1 MKKRIISLLLCL
13 CMVFSLLPTAVLAAD
28 GENPDNT
35 TAGSGQVTQQGS
47 EDLGDQENP
56 GDQEN
61 LGDQAGQDDLKD
73 SENPDGSDAPQLLGE
88 GLGSAW
94 SGKCGATAE
103 DTVSWALT
111 ENEDGRTYTLTISGN
126 GAMADYYAQYVQ
138 RATDFSG
145 DIAPWRRALLSNP
158 EDERTTEDVVPI
170 TEVEIG
176 DGVTRIGSGAFAYTE
191 LTGTVTFNA
200 NVTSYGDGVFARDT
214 SITAVDWT
222 NFQPTEKIRDGWAT
236 VYEEKHIAVP
246 YAFFDGCS
254 SLDTSIVD
262 GTTYSGQLVLPNTIE
277 AIYVAAFRGTGFSTV
292 DFSNGLSS
300 IRAVGSYAITKLAN
314 MTEFTYPGNVD
325 FYGVNDAG
333 QNNVIQGGGI
343 TKLTIAKEV
352 TKLPDRFCTDTENLT
367 VIEFESGSQL
377 TEIGKTAFYN
387 TRALRSIDIP
397 STVTSIGESAF
408 ADCFSLEKI
417 ELGQIRS
424 LGQNTFARC
433 SSLETAKIQ
442 GSSNVIYPT
451 NMFGTWGSG
460 HSAAP
465 LKTLE
470 IGAGKIQ
477 ISLNNQ
483 KDSIE
488 TIVLGDGVTE
498 IPAKFAAYCTKL
510 TSVSL
515 PDALTSVPTNA
526 FKGCSSLEKVGISEN
541 SKLQSIGSN
550 AFQNSALTQIYIP
563 KNVTT
568 IGTGA
573 FNRTPITVFDMS
585 DVLADSMTVG
595 DYAINNWYDSSK
607 PEEYP
612 EWKDTFKY
620 IYVSNSGAAASVK
633 AKTSNCNYAFFVT
646 NGGSVDATKTG
657 FAAVYRAGYTAQ
669 WYEKEDFTGSP
680 VTGKPVTGK
689 TYYVKWTLGGNTG
702 YCGAAG
708 NEQNVRWTLADDG
721 DGYTLSIEGTG
732 AMADYTCN
740 ITGSDATQPW
750 RESMTGVAP
759 TAITK
764 VVVKGVTNIG
774 KFACDGLSQVKEYN
788 IAASVADIGTWGVC
802 GQNAETYKLNGSTH
816 YVVTEDG
823 VLMSADRKTLVSY
836 PGGKDAV
843 DVYEIPNTVETI
855 LAGAFVGSDAKK
867 VVIPSSVTNFPRF
880 SFGGSTVEEI
890 EFNANVNALEGGAFS
905 GLSKLKSLVFGG
917 TTLTTIN
924 KQACSNLSGLTEIT
938 FPDSLTTI
946 EDLAFKVLPEDG
958 AAAPNLKKVTFGKG
972 MSTIGDVVF
981 LRQSALEVIDMT
993 HCENLTDVG
1002 LFNSRGFDGDAETP
1016 YTNTPIVYTADAN
1029 AAVLVKRNNGNH
1041 VIYAVTN
1048 GGTFPAGT
1056 VFETGDLAKPKKD
1069 GCLFLGWYEN
1079 ANFSGEKVTAGEAGK
1094 IYYAKWM
1101 GDIPAPTKV
1110 DFTNGLVT
1118 VQCLSPVAHTDVRYG
1133 LNAAVAH
1140 NKYATEQL
1148 SATEYSVT
1156 YDADAFAV
1164 NGHSLYSADT
1174 LNWTLTYDGS
1184 KWNLKPQ
1191 HSGVDDVVLVTHAPT
1206 TFDEVTKFIDGRTDV
1221 IKTSCVNG
1229 ETNMCAY
1236 GLMVAFMNPDH
1247 VVSVDQEKDNSSGEP
1262 IRGSYIATLK
1272 MDQFAEARASICN
1285 GENFPSS
1292 PRTHDVLSRN
1302 PVQWRFKV
1310 TEAEVTTDA
1319 GTEKQYVWSAEPVT
1333 PDTDDVCQV
1342 AHRVVLTF
1350 SYDQNGVKV
1359 DDTKVEYKYNTTK
1372 ITNNVEVPTPTR
1384 EGYTFVQW
1392 LDADGNAFDRTANVT
1407 EDHTYNNIEWK
1418 PIKYRVIF
1426 NANAGGKNVTGT
1438 MEDQVFTYD
1447 QQQTLNPN
1455 QFVCTNSVFDDRLKQ
1470 DTQLYEF
1477 GGWNT
1482 EADGSGDTY
1491 ADEADFTN
1499 KSVTHG
1505 ERITLYAQWKHV
1517 TKTLTYDSKY
1527 GTAPSTAD
1535 VDIFSEVV
1543 VAGAPAGFDETK
1555 YIFKGWRSNV
1565 NGLRVTFQ
1573 PGDKFDMP
1581 NTDVTLTAVW
1591 EEIVPAAKANLTYV
1605 DTVSDGAADAAETE
1619 VGTWVTVKAAPTAVD
1634 GKVFK
1639 GWKSNIGG
1647 TVYQPDNKFQMPATD
1662 VVLTAVWEEIVP
1674 AVKHKVTYQNENLT
1688 YAGDEHEVGSIVKVE
1703 RPNPPRSGYTF
1714 TGWRSSHEGRIY
1726 QRGDTFVMPDTD
1738 VILTAQWQK
1747 NPTEYTVTFLDGNRP
1762 VGSRQGVAG
1771 SLVLLQDAL
1780 DKEGYTFVGWKSN
1793 VDGKVYEASTRYTM
1807 PELNVKMTA
1816 VWQADPAKYTVTYDL
1831 DGGEGT
1837 APAAAQYVA
1846 DAFVTVTEET
1856 FTKEGFIFAGWRSN
1870 VGGTVYRAG
1879 DKFQMP
1885 ASNVVLTAQWQPEE
1899 ATYAVSTSVNGTV
1912 TQIAEG
1918 KKANEIYTI
1927 AVNDPTKEGYVF
1939 TGWLLSST
1947 GTIVHN
1953 GDTFNM
1959 PAGDV
1964 VLTAQWEKEAESY
1977 TVTYKNG
1984 ESSESAGS
1992 YKAGAWVTVKEAPV
2006 AIEGETFKGWESN
2019 VGGTV
2024 YQPGKTFKMPDT
2036 NVTLTAIWDSE
2047 TYTITWKNGDAILD
2061 KTNVKRG
2068 ATPEYIG
2075 ETPTKDATVDKT
2087 YTFKGWDPEITAA
2100 TEDTTYTAQFEEAAR
2115 TYKITWK
2122 DEGGAILKTEQVAYN
2137 GMPNFDGTP
2146 TKDGDAQYSYTFK
2159 GWTPTIAPVTG
2170 DAEYCATYTK
2180 TVNKYTVKW
2189 VIDGTTE
2196 TQTYEYGK
2204 MPAHADPVKPAT
2216 DDTVYTFKGWTPAL
2230 SIVTGNVTYTA
2241 QFDEITKH
2249 TVSYDLDG
2257 GESAKP
2263 DDAKYAVGSVV
2274 TAAGVPT
2281 RTGYVFEGW
2290 LVSYESKTVNANG
2303 TFTMPA
2309 TDVTLTA
2316 QWTPAVQVGDAYIVA
2331 ADPKLA
2337 VHEEVYSDKL
2347 TARKADATG
2356 AEITSGVKFVLV
2368 DDEGHALG
2376 TTDLGHDLMLN
2387 ADGTITGTAN
2397 GAGTLTFNV
2406 RLANLD
2412 NEFVSETRTITLV
2425 IDKATRNCTVT
2436 MEDWTYGEAAKT
2448 PDVDLRGKTD
2458 GEESYIYFYKV
2469 KGAEDSTYT
2478 QEVPVNAGDYTVKVV
2493 VAESANYKSCED
2505 TADFT
2510 IHKALIKSVDP
2521 DVTAPVACEAA
2532 QSTIANGDGYTGTIA
2547 WDPADATFQY
2557 STVYAA
2563 TVVLTPDSNHKFDNT
2578 TTATNGWT
2586 LKLNENGTLT
2596 LTKVFPETAQD
2607 TVKTPVIRPNGGR
2620 FYGSETITITCPT
2633 DGADIYYTLDGTN
2646 PTTDS
2651 KPYTGAF
2658 KIKESTTVK
2667 AIAVKANYIDSAV
2680 ATAEFT
2686 KRTGG
2691 NGGGGGGTVVTPV
2704 KPSKKDDSL
2713 RFNTEDHFAFVNG
2726 YPDGTVKPNGNV
2738 TRAEVA
2744 AILYRVMDADCVK
2757 TYETTRCSFSDVVRG
2772 DWFNLYVATLENA
2785 GVIVDTRTNGKFRP
2799 NEAITRAELAA
2810 MLAQFADIKSAANS
2824 FNDVS
2829 ARHWAS
2835 DEIAVCAKMGWING
2849 YPDGSFRPDAT
2860 ITRAEMMA
2868 MINRALDRTPKSVSD
2883 LLSGM
2888 KTWSD
2893 NANVNAWY
2901 YLDVQEATNSHTY
2914 TKSGSHETWKK
2925 LR

>member
-1 MKKRIISLLLCL
+1 
-13 CMVFSLLPTAVLAAD
+13 
-28 GENPDNT
+28 
-35 TAGSGQVTQQGS
+35 
-47 EDLGDQENP
+47 
-56 GDQEN
+56 
-61 LGDQAGQDDLKD
+61 
-73 SENPDGSDAPQLLGE
+73 
-88 GLGSAW
+88 
-94 SGKCGATAE
+94 
-103 DTVSWALT
+103 
-111 ENEDGRTYTLTISGN
+111 
-126 GAMADYYAQYVQ
+126 MADYYAHYVQ
-138 RATDFSG
+138 RADFIG

-158 EDERTTEDVVPI
+158 EDARTTEEVVPI
-170 TEVEIG
+170 TKVEIG

-191 LTGTVTFNA
+191 LTGTVTFSE

-214 SITAVDWT
+214 LITAVDWT
-222 NFQPTEKIRDGWAT
+222 NFKPTVKIKDGWAT
-236 VYEEKHIAVP
+236 DYTGEHIAIP

-262 GTTYSGQLVLPNTIE
+262 GTEYSGQLVLPNTIE
-277 AIYVAAFRGTGFSTV
+277 AIYVAAFRNTGFSTV

-343 TKLTIAKEV
+343 EKLTIAKDV
-352 TKLPDRFCTDTENLT
+352 TELPVYFCTNTEKLT
-367 VIEFESGSQL
+367 TVEVEDGSQL
-377 TEIGKTAFYN
+377 TTIGADAFTDN
-387 TRALRSIDIP
+387 NALKSIDISSP
-397 STVTSIGESAF
+397 VSFVGDRAFYDCAALESV
-408 ADCFSLEKI
+408 
-417 ELGQIRS
+417 
-424 LGQNTFARC
+424 
-433 SSLETAKIQ
+433 KIQ
-442 GSSNVIYPT
+442 GSSDVVYPYNT
-451 NMFGTWGSG
+451 F
-460 HSAAP
+460 SAWLSNGRKPAP

-477 ISLNNQ
+477 FDLSHQ

-498 IPAKFAAYCTKL
+498 IPANFAAYCTKL

-880 SFGGSTVEEI
+880 SFGGSTVEEL

-946 EDLAFKVLPEDG
+946 EDQAFKVLPEDG

-1056 VFETGDLAKPKKD
+1056 VFETGELADPKKE
-1069 GCLFLGWYEN
+1069 GYLFLGWY
-1079 ANFSGEKVTAGEAGK
+1079 ADSACSGEKVNTFAAGK
-1094 IYYAKWM
+1094 TYYAKWM
-1101 GDIPAPTKV
+1101 GDIPEPEDA
-1110 DFTNGLVT
+1110 DFANGLVT
-1118 VQCLSPVAHTDVRYG
+1118 AKCLSPVPHNDVRYG
-1133 LNAAVAH
+1133 LNAAVATD
-1140 NKYATEQL
+1140 KYVTERV

-1164 NGHSLYSADT
+1164 NGHSLYSADK

-1184 KWNLKPQ
+1184 KWNLAPQ
-1191 HSGVDDVVLVTHAPT
+1191 TSGVDDVVLVTHAPT

-1236 GLMVAFMNPDH
+1236 GLMVAFQNPDH
-1247 VVSVDQEKDNSSGEP
+1247 VVSVKQEKDSSGEP

-1272 MDQFAEARASICN
+1272 MDQFAAACAKACN
-1285 GENFPSS
+1285 DKSFADS
-1292 PRTHDVLSRN
+1292 PRTHDVRSKN
-1302 PVQWRFKV
+1302 PVQWRFKLIQ
-1310 TEAEVTTDA
+1310 AEVGTDA
-1319 GTEKQYVWSAEPVT
+1319 GAEKQYVWSAEPVEAAK
-1333 PDTDDVCQV
+1333 DDVCQV

-1350 SYDQNGVKV
+1350 QNG
-1359 DDTKVEYKYNTTK
+1359 DETSQVEYKYNTTE

-1384 EGYTFVQW
+1384 EGYTFIRW
-1392 LDADGNAFDRTANVT
+1392 LDADGKAFDPTANVT

-1426 NANAGGKNVTGT
+1426 NANAGGKNVTGM

-1455 QFVCTNSVFDDRLKQ
+1455 QFVCTNSVFDDRLKK

-1482 EADGSGDTY
+1482 AADGSGDTY
-1491 ADEADFTN
+1491 ADKADFTN
-1499 KSVTHG
+1499 KSVENG

-1517 TKTLTYDSKY
+1517 TKTLTYVSAH
-1527 GTAPSTAD
+1527 GTAPSTED
-1535 VDIFSEVV
+1535 VDIFSEVT
-1543 VAGAPAGFDETK
+1543 VAGAPANVEGYTFV
-1555 YIFKGWRSNV
+1555 GWRSDID
-1565 NGLRVTFQ
+1565 GLRKIFE
-1573 PGDKFDMP
+1573 PGDKFVMP
-1581 NTDVTLTAVW
+1581 NTDVTLTA
-1591 EEIVPAAKANLTYV
+1591 
-1605 DTVSDGAADAAETE
+1605 
-1619 VGTWVTVKAAPTAVD
+1619 
-1634 GKVFK
+1634 
-1639 GWKSNIGG
+1639 
-1647 TVYQPDNKFQMPATD
+1647 
-1662 VVLTAVWEEIVP
+1662 
-1674 AVKHKVTYQNENLT
+1674 
-1688 YAGDEHEVGSIVKVE
+1688 
-1703 RPNPPRSGYTF
+1703 
-1714 TGWRSSHEGRIY
+1714 
-1726 QRGDTFVMPDTD
+1726 
-1738 VILTAQWQK
+1738 
-1747 NPTEYTVTFLDGNRP
+1747 
-1762 VGSRQGVAG
+1762 
-1771 SLVLLQDAL
+1771 
-1780 DKEGYTFVGWKSN
+1780 
-1793 VDGKVYEASTRYTM
+1793 
-1807 PELNVKMTA
+1807 
-1816 VWQADPAKYTVTYDL
+1816 
-1831 DGGEGT
+1831 
-1837 APAAAQYVA
+1837 
-1846 DAFVTVTEET
+1846 
-1856 FTKEGFIFAGWRSN
+1856 
-1870 VGGTVYRAG
+1870 
-1879 DKFQMP
+1879 
-1885 ASNVVLTAQWQPEE
+1885 
-1899 ATYAVSTSVNGTV
+1899 
-1912 TQIAEG
+1912 
-1918 KKANEIYTI
+1918 
-1927 AVNDPTKEGYVF
+1927 
-1939 TGWLLSST
+1939 
-1947 GTIVHN
+1947 
-1953 GDTFNM
+1953 
-1959 PAGDV
+1959 
-1964 VLTAQWEKEAESY
+1964 QWEKEADSY
-1977 TVTYKNG
+1977 TVTYKDGNW
-1984 ESSESAGS
+1984 SEVKGS
-1992 YKAGAWVTVKEAPV
+1992 YKAGETVTVLAP
-2006 AIEGETFKGWESN
+2006 APAPEGYTFKYWRSSN
-2019 VGGTV
+2019 EGKT
-2024 YQPGKTFKMPDT
+2024 YQPGDTFPMPNT

-2047 TYTITWKNGDAILD
+2047 TYTITWKNGDAILG

-2068 ATPEYIG
+2068 ETPEYIG

-2087 YTFKGWDPEITAA
+2087 YTFKGWDPEITEA
-2100 TEDTTYTAQFEEAAR
+2100 TEDTTYTAQFDEAVR
-2115 TYKITWK
+2115 KYTIKFYS
-2122 DEGGAILKTEQVAYN
+2122 EGVLLASKEFDYGAEPVLGYV
-2137 GMPNFDGTP
+2137 P
-2146 TKDGDAQYSYTFK
+2146 TKDADNQYTYAFA
-2159 GWTPTIAPVTG
+2159 GWTPERTNVKCDTA
-2170 DAEYCATYTK
+2170 YYATYTVTERTYSVTWK
-2180 TVNKYTVKW
+2180 VEGQNDVVEDNYKYQ
-2189 VIDGTTE
+2189 D
-2196 TQTYEYGK
+2196 
-2204 MPAHADPVKPAT
+2204 MPFYKGDTPAKADT
-2216 DDTVYTFKGWTPAL
+2216 DDAAYEFTGWNPEI
-2230 SIVTGNVTYTA
+2230 SPIVRDVTYTA
-2241 QFDEITKH
+2241 QFRTIGKH
-2249 TVSYDLDG
+2249 TVSYDLAG
-2257 GESAKP
+2257 GTPTIDS
-2263 DDAKYAVGSVV
+2263 AKYAAGDVV
-2274 TAAGVPT
+2274 TTPATVPT
-2281 RTGYVFEGW
+2281 KTGYVFTGW
-2290 LVSYESKTVNANG
+2290 LVSFENKTVNANG
-2303 TFTMPA
+2303 SFTMPN

-2316 QWTPAVQVGDAYIVA
+2316 QWRVAITGKVYIPAM
-2331 ADPKLA
+2331 DPKHG
-2337 VHEEVYSDKL
+2337 VHEEPYSAQL
-2347 TARKADATG
+2347 TAKKDNATDDPVAAG
-2356 AEITSGVKFVLV
+2356 DVQFVLV
-2368 DDEGHALG
+2368 DASGHAD
-2376 TTDLGHDLMLN
+2376 TSRNIGHGLILN
-2387 ADGTITGTAN
+2387 ADGSITGTAN
-2397 GAGTLTFNV
+2397 GAGEVTFRV
-2406 RLANLD
+2406 KLANAD
-2412 NEFVSETRTITLV
+2412 GDFVSDEIFAVTIV
-2425 IDKATRNCTVT
+2425 IEKARRNCTVT
-2436 MEDWTYGEAAKT
+2436 MEDWTYGDDPKT
-2448 PDVDLRGKTD
+2448 PVVTLSKT
-2458 GEESYIYFYKV
+2458 EEPETTTFYYKV
-2469 KGAEDSTYT
+2469 KGAENSTYT
-2478 QEVPVNAGDYTVKVV
+2478 TEVPVNAGDYTVKVV
-2493 VAESANYKSCED
+2493 VAESANYLSCEN
-2505 TADFT
+2505 TANFT
-2510 IHKALIKSVDP
+2510 IHKALITSVDP

-2532 QSTIANGDGYTGTIA
+2532 QSTIADGNGYTGTIA

-2557 STVYAA
+2557 STVYTA

-2578 TTATNGWT
+2578 TTATNRWA

-2596 LTKVFPETAQD
+2596 LTKVFPKTAQD

-2633 DGADIYYTLDGTN
+2633 DGADIYYTLDGTT
-2646 PTTDS
+2646 PTTGS
-2651 KPYTGAF
+2651 KQYTGAF
-2658 KIKESTTVK
+2658 KIKESTTVT

-2713 RFNTEDHFAFVNG
+2713 KFNTEDHFAFVNG
-2726 YPDGTVKPNGNV
+2726 YPDGTVKPTGDV

-2785 GVIVDTRTNGKFRP
+2785 DVIVDTRTNGKFRP

-2868 MINRALDRTPKSVSD
+2868 MINRALGRTPKSADD

-2888 KTWSD
+2888 KTWRD

-2914 TKSGSHETWKK
+2914 TKSGTHETWKK